1 MKKIFKKP
9 LFWIVTILLI
19 GILVFVG
26 VGHFRTANQ
35 NEIEPYFEG
44 KGLCVKI
51 VDYDG
56 ANYTEEP
63 RYNYHEIQKF
73 DGVTAPGVNTTIFS
87 ITDVEKE
94 YIVVSF
100 KEPLLQDGNKV
111 SEIKLSIGD
120 SVELKT
126 SAEGAGTAY
135 TFSIED
141 WPTE

>member
-1 MKKIFKKP
+1 MRKVLKKP
-9 LFWIVTILLI
+9 LFWIVAILLI

-63 RYNYHEIQKF
+63 RYNYHEIQEF
-73 DGVTAPGVNTTIFS
+73 DGVTAPGANTTIFS

-100 KEPLLQDGNKV
+100 KDPLLQDGNKV
-111 SEIKLSIGD
+111 SEIKLSIG
-120 SVELKT
+120 VAIELRT
-126 SAEGAGTAY
+126 STEGAGTAY

>member
-9 LFWIVTILLI
+9 LFWIVAILLI

-63 RYNYHEIQKF
+63 RYNYHEIQEF

-87 ITDVEKE
+87 ITEVEKE
-94 YIVVSF
+94 YIVIEF
-100 KEPLLQDGNKV
+100 KEPLYQGSTEV
-111 SEIKLSIGD
+111 SKITLSIGD
-120 SVELKT
+120 AIGLKT
-126 SAEGAGTAY
+126 STEGAGTVY

-141 WPTE
+141 WRYE